1 MNILS
6 ITTRRII
13 LCLYRNVRGHG
24 DEIGEIQYPSPTPTT
39 RTITQFLAL
48 LDFPYVYRICLVPR
62 FYFKWVLEN
71 KRIISFLVSN
81 SKLKLK

>member
-6 ITTRRII
+6 ITNRRII
-13 LCLYRNVRGHG
+13 LCLYRNIRGHE
-24 DEIGEIQYPSPTPTT
+24 DEIGEIQYPLPTPAM

-48 LDFPYVYRICLVPR
+48 SDFLSVYRICPVPR

-71 KRIISFLVSN
+71 KRVSFLVSN
-81 SKLKLK
+81 SK